1 MDFRIA
7 TADDFESVR
16 RLWAYAFNGDE
27 PFASWYFSCFYNP
40 DNALGCWRDGRL
52 LAVLHMHPYQ
62 LYLRGRVVDVSYIVG
77 VATDPAARRAGMTGP
92 LLAEALAEMRRR
104 DRPVSILMPFKA
116 GFYYPYD
123 WRLCHHQ
130 LKYSLQLEDLRSVA
144 KPAGDFRPAG
154 LADITALDAIYRNFV
169 ARWHGYVVRTT
180 ADWDHLLNEHANDEG
195 YTYLVEFD
203 GKPMGYILYSLRN
216 GKISVR
222 EMAYSDSKTQEG
234 LLDFLYNHRSH
245 VQTVEWNA
253 PLDMAD
259 KVLFS
264 LFEAKQDIRV
274 FPFMTARLADVEQT
288 LNQLVYPAGNWSVD
302 LAVTDSLAPWNNR
315 TILLQVKNGQ
325 AQVAAT
331 DAPAGAALAVGALTQ
346 LVFGRLTADE
356 LVRHGELSGSAA
368 AISTLAALFPKC
380 DNFINEYY

>member
-1 MDFRIA
+1 MEFRIA
-7 TADDFESVR
+7 NVDDFESVR

-27 PFASWYFSCFYNP
+27 PFASWYFSSFFNP

-62 LYLRGRVVDVSYIVG
+62 LYLRGQVIDVSYIVG

-104 DRPVSILMPFKA
+104 GRPVSILMPFKA

-123 WRLCHHQ
+123 WRLCHHH
-130 LKYSLQLEDLRSVA
+130 LKYALQLEDLRSVA

-154 LADITALDAIYRNFV
+154 LADIAALDTVYRNFV
-169 ARWHGYVVRTT
+169 AGWHGYIVRTA
-180 ADWDHLLNEHANDEG
+180 ADWNHLLSEHANDEG

-203 GKPMGYILYSLRN
+203 GKPMGYILYILRN

-222 EMAYSDSKTQEG
+222 EMAYSNDQAQQG

-245 VQTVEWNA
+245 AQTVEWNA
-253 PLDMAD
+253 PFDTAD

-274 FPFMTARLADVEQT
+274 FPFMTARMADVEQT
-288 LNQLVYPAGNWSVD
+288 LKTLVYPDGAWSVD

-315 TILLQVKNGQ
+315 MFQLRVRDRCATLEATEVS
-325 AQVAAT
+325 ASAAI
-331 DAPAGAALAVGALTQ
+331 AVGAFTQ

-356 LVRHGELSGSAA
+356 LVRHGELSGSAT
-368 AISTLAALFPKC
+368 AIKTLAQLFPRC
-380 DNFINEYY
+380 DNFINEYF